1 MFNFLKKLKEKQR
14 KSASQRDYEK
24 CDSRENLFKMIIE
37 QETRKSP
44 SEHFASGAV
53 FDISRQ
59 NRNTFKQALSAND
72 LSILELFVNSYML
85 FLNNPKIVGFTPVM
99 VNREN
104 NDTKSETW
112 NADVFKLQSGD
123 FAALLFMP
131 IQHETLTARIVGI
144 IFGEQGDGY
153 YYCMLNKDGDV
164 FSDVMRNK
172 GMLGIETVGEIKGV
186 GFEMMNSFLNCI
198 TNDFYR
204 SV

>member
-1 MFNFLKKLKEKQR
+1 MFNFLKKSKEKQR
-14 KSASQRDYEK
+14 KSVSQLDYEK
-24 CDSRENLFKMIIE
+24 CNSRENLFKMIIE

-59 NRNTFKQALSAND
+59 NRNAFKQVLSAND

-85 FLNNPKIVGFTPVM
+85 FLNNPQIVGFTPVM
-99 VNREN
+99 VNKEN
-104 NDTKSETW
+104 NDTKPETW